1 MMVLP
6 KFNKYIFWKSVIDFV
21 FSLLLIFVLLPFI
34 FVLFILATIDTK
46 SHGLFSQIRIG
57 RYGKPFKI
65 FKVRTI
71 NPSTNV
77 CSRYGRFL
85 RKSKL
90 DELPQLFNIF
100 LGQMSFVGPRPDIPG
115 YYDKLVGKDREV
127 LQLKPGVTSRASIK
141 YINEEEILN
150 NVNNPGYY
158 NDKVIFPEK
167 VKMNLEYLRDFSLKE
182 DLLIL
187 RKTYNVYFKSKKS
200 SIFARSKDNND

>member
-1 MMVLP
+1 MVLP

-21 FSLLLIFVLLPFI
+21 FSSLLIFVLLPFI

-46 SHGLFSQIRIG
+46 SYGLFLQIRIG
-57 RYGKPFKI
+57 MYGKPFKI

-77 CSRYGRFL
+77 CSRYGGFL

>member
-1 MMVLP
+1 
-6 KFNKYIFWKSVIDFV
+6 
-21 FSLLLIFVLLPFI
+21 
-34 FVLFILATIDTK
+34 
-46 SHGLFSQIRIG
+46 
-57 RYGKPFKI
+57 
-65 FKVRTI
+65 
-71 NPSTNV
+71 
-77 CSRYGRFL
+77 
-85 RKSKL
+85 
-90 DELPQLFNIF
+90 
-100 LGQMSFVGPRPDIPG
+100 MSFVGPRPDIPG
-115 YYDKLVGKDREV
+115 YYDQLVGKDREV

-187 RKTYNVYFKSKKS
+187 RKTYNFYFKSKKS

>member
-1 MMVLP
+1 MVLP

>member
-1 MMVLP
+1 MVLP

-46 SHGLFSQIRIG
+46 SNGLFSQIRIG

-141 YINEEEILN
+141 YINEEEMLK
-150 NVNNPGYY
+150 NVNNPNYY
-158 NDKVIFPEK
+158 NDEVIFPEK
-167 VKMNLEYLRDFSLKE
+167 IKMNLEYLRSFSFRE

-187 RKTYNVYFKSKKS
+187 RKTYNVYFKSKK
-200 SIFARSKDNND
+200 